1 VSSFLAFRVAR
12 FSRLALLVV
21 VAGCSRGPGALRPPR
36 IDAIAAASEVMKSL
50 DRDGD
55 GKLSRAEWSG
65 SPEIAAIAASYDK
78 NSDGFLESAELVGG
92 FEAWQKTGVGAR
104 SVPFRVTLNGSP
116 LAGATVRLVPAEFLG
131 KAVKPAS
138 AQTGQTGGGQLAMA
152 AEDRPKNAPNMPL
165 VQPGIY
171 RVEITHPSAKIP
183 AKYNTE
189 TSLGIE
195 ITSLNPGPDGA
206 IWSLTNK

>member
-1 VSSFLAFRVAR
+1 M
-12 FSRLALLVV
+12 ALLVV
-21 VAGCSRGPGALRPPR
+21 LAACSRGPGALRPPH
-36 IDAIAAASEVMKSL
+36 IDASAAAAEVMKSL

-55 GKLSRAEWSG
+55 GKLSRAEWAA
-65 SPEIAAIAASYDK
+65 SPEIAAIAANYDK
-78 NSDGFLESAELVGG
+78 NSDGFLESAELVSG
-92 FEAWQKTGVGAR
+92 FEAWQKTGVGVR

-116 LAGATVRLVPAEFLG
+116 LAGATVRLVPADFLG
-131 KAVKPAS
+131 NAVKPAS
-138 AQTGQTGGGQLAMA
+138 AQTGQSGGGQLAMA

-171 RVEITHPSAKIP
+171 RVEITHPSVKIP

-189 TSLGIE
+189 TTLGIE
-195 ITSLNPGPDGA
+195 ITSASPGPEGA